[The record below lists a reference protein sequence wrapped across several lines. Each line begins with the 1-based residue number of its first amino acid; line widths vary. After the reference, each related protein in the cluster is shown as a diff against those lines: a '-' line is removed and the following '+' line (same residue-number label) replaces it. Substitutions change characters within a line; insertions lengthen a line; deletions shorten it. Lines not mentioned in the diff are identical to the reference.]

1 MTKNPLYKEVLSL
14 SDPQVVVITGAS
26 SGVGKEIALLLAR
39 QGAATILLARS
50 QERLKVLSA
59 EIGKQGG
66 QSVVFAA
73 DINDPEQVASVFG
86 KIIARFGKIDVLI
99 NCAGFG
105 SFKSVDEMD
114 METVRKMF
122 GVNVIGLIACTKA
135 VLPQMIRQH
144 SGQVV
149 NVASIA
155 GKIATTNSAVYSA
168 TKHAVIGFSN
178 GLRLDLKGT
187 GVSVTVVNPGPV
199 RTPFFK
205 TADPDGHYTSAID
218 RFMMDPA
225 FVAAKIV
232 QAVRT
237 GKRELN
243 LPWYMGFGGRLYQ
256 LCPRLTEGLGGR
268 WMKLK

>member
-1 MTKNPLYKEVLSL
+1 MLPL
-14 SDPQVVVITGAS
+14 SDHQVVVITGAS
-26 SGVGKEIALLLAR
+26 SGVGKETALLLAKH
-39 QGAATILLARS
+39 GATTILLARS

-59 EIGKQGG
+59 KIGQQGG
-66 QSVVFAA
+66 QSAVFTI

-105 SFKSVDEMD
+105 AFKSVDEMD

-144 SGQVV
+144 SGQIV
-149 NVASIA
+149 NIASIA

-168 TKHAVIGFSN
+168 TKHAVIGFSD
-178 GLRLDLKGT
+178 GLRLDLKGK

-205 TADPDGHYTSAID
+205 TADPDGHYASAVD
-218 RFMMDPA
+218 RFMMNPS

-232 QAVRT
+232 RAVRIR
-237 GKRELN
+237 KRELN

-256 LCPRLTEGLGGR
+256 LFPRLVECLGER